1 MPRIRSF
8 VFAALVLVVA
18 PLTKPSLINT
28 NLIPIIMLK
37 NIIIILS
44 VILNLVFIPAFIVD
58 YTAQEEEENLFNTH
72 SWNDDEESIPQ
83 EGSSVIIEE
92 ISSDTIWLTEA
103 SYTIT

>member
-1 MPRIRSF
+1 
-8 VFAALVLVVA
+8 
-18 PLTKPSLINT
+18 
-28 NLIPIIMLK
+28 MLK

-72 SWNDDEESIPQ
+72 FVWNDDEESIPQ

-92 ISSDTIWLTEA
+92 ISSDTI
-103 SYTIT
+103 